1 MNKKIL
7 ALSMF
12 LSISSL
18 WANES
23 IQQDQPSMI
32 PLKEYIKNK
41 NIQNDDGAKGYMAL
55 RCGCLYLVTSTMMEG
70 KNEDKNKKENILMC
84 EGYKSQAVL
93 LWVMAGK
100 SMGVKIDNM
109 VKNIGE
115 ITAFYIE
122 DSNKNYQRTGNMM
135 VDSYMGDDLI
145 ICKEFVEKNSKY
157 LNIK

>member
-1 MNKKIL
+1 MNKIIL

-12 LSISSL
+12 LFSSSL

-55 RCGCLYLVTSTMMEG
+55 RCGCLYLVTSVMMEG
-70 KNEDKNKKENILMC
+70 KNEDKNKKENDILC
-84 EGYKSQAVL
+84 KNYSIQGNL
-93 LWVMAGK
+93 LWKMARK
-100 SMGVKIDNM
+100 IMAVKMNNM
-109 VKNIGE
+109 TKNIE
-115 ITAFYIE
+115 NITMFYIE

-157 LNIK
+157 LNEK